1 MATATTTSTPRDSDN
16 PASLPVDAISYEDL
30 YARWER
36 GNWSAMELDF
46 TEDARQWREDFTEF
60 ERQAALWNYCLFFW
74 GEDAVADNLSPYI
87 DAAPLEEQKYFL
99 TTQQVDEA
107 RHAVFFKR
115 FMQEVCGIGD
125 GSMASGLDAI
135 KPQLTPGFRKIFDRL
150 DRMADELRADRS
162 RSQLAAAVTLYHIV
176 IEAALAQPGQHF
188 ICSYLEKRDQLPA
201 FRAGMANIAADEQR
215 HIGFGVKLLSD
226 LNREDPIGVPKA
238 VARILRDVTRYT
250 AQVLMP
256 PGWDERYITVFGAT
270 YDEVGVEGLTSMT
283 TKLRSAGLAAET
295 LPGPALLPS
304 GLTHLEVS
312 QRGRTLAQ
320 AGIIGVREGPSKRD
334 PVVAR
339 DDPARASARQSRR
352 ARRARRSLVAR
363 PRDGLPAFRHDPPPG
378 QPQPRAAPPHHF
390 PVGVH
395 RPRHPHLAP
404 DRQQRL
410 ERRRAGRGAQPGPAP
425 AHCLPGL
432 GRHHRRTPRPPPR
445 DAHRPPASTRQPARA
460 RPAHQGLPAGL
471 SLTAARGYSSP
482 NSR

>member
-1 MATATTTSTPRDSDN
+1 MATMTSSTAADAGSV
-16 PASLPVDAISYEDL
+16 ASLPADAISYEDL

-36 GNWSAMELDF
+36 GNWSATELDF

-60 ERQAALWNYCLFFW
+60 ERTAALWNYCLFFW

-87 DAAPLEEQKYFL
+87 DAAPREEQKYFL

-125 GSMASGLDAI
+125 GTMASGLNAI

-162 RSQLAAAVTLYHIV
+162 PAQLAAAVTLYHVV

-188 ICSYLEKRDQLPA
+188 ICSYLEQRDQLPA

-226 LNREDPIGVPKA
+226 LNREDPVRVPKA

-283 TKLRSAGLAAET
+283 TKLRSAGLAIDT
-295 LPGPALLPS
+295 LPGPPLLPQ
-304 GLTHLEVS
+304 GLSSLEIS
-312 QRGRTLAQ
+312 QRGRALAK
-320 AGIIGVREGPSKRD
+320 AGVLGVREEPTRRD
-334 PVVAR
+334 QETLALLFDTIRRQVNPNHGLRRPTTFQWEFTDPDVPTWHLTVNNGSSTVEQGAAPAPDLRLRLSYQDWADVVGER
-339 DDPARASARQSRR
+339 LDPLRLLATGRLRPRGNPLAF
-352 ARRARRSLVAR
+352 RSLSKVF
-363 PRDGLPAFRHDPPPG
+363 PRG
-378 QPQPRAAPPHHF
+378 
-390 PVGVH
+390 
-395 RPRHPHLAP
+395 
-404 DRQQRL
+404 
-410 ERRRAGRGAQPGPAP
+410 
-425 AHCLPGL
+425 
-432 GRHHRRTPRPPPR
+432 
-445 DAHRPPASTRQPARA
+445 
-460 RPAHQGLPAGL
+460 
-471 SLTAARGYSSP
+471 
-482 NSR
+482 